1 MRATRGAAASCFLLL
16 LGLVPAAGVR
26 AQADDYPNR
35 PVRMYL
41 PFPPGGSTDRI
52 GRLVSDKLHLYL
64 KQPFVVENR
73 PGAGGNIAIGTVA
86 RAAPD
91 GYSILLSSSTIA
103 VSPSMY
109 RKLEYDAQ
117 RDLVPIGLVTRLPT
131 VVCIHPSIPAK
142 TMKELIALARR
153 HPGKLNYGSGGIGTT
168 NHLATEMLLH
178 LANIRMVHIPYKST
192 AGALL
197 AMVSGESD
205 LVVITTT
212 AAIPLV
218 QAGKV
223 RALAVLRKERIPV
236 LADVP
241 TSVEVG
247 LPQWQANTWYGLL
260 TRAGTPQPIV
270 DRLAAALGRGLR
282 DPDTERILASI
293 GAEPTPSTPEEFR
306 SFLASEIKAYAEIVR
321 IAGIKPN

>member
-1 MRATRGAAASCFLLL
+1 MRTGLAAATCLLL
-16 LGLVPAAGVR
+16 CMTLATGARG
-26 AQADDYPNR
+26 QTEDYPNR
-35 PVRMYL
+35 PVRMFL

-52 GRLVSDKLHLYL
+52 GRLVSDKLNLYL
-64 KQPFVVENR
+64 KQPFIVENR

-91 GYSILLSSSTIA
+91 GYTILLSSSTLA

-109 RKLEYDAQ
+109 RKLEYDTL
-117 RDLVPIGLVTRLPT
+117 RDLAPIGLVTRIPT
-131 VVCIHPSIPAK
+131 VVCIHPSIPAQS
-142 TMKELIALARR
+142 MQQLIDLARR
-153 HPGKLNYGSGGIGTT
+153 HPGQLNYGSGGIGTT

-178 LANIRMVHIPYKST
+178 MAKIQMVHIPYKST
-192 AGALL
+192 AAALL

-218 QAGKV
+218 HAGKV
-223 RALAVLRKERIPV
+223 RALAVLRKERISV

-241 TSVEVG
+241 TSVEAG
-247 LPQWQANTWYGLL
+247 LPNWQANTWYGML

-270 DRLAAALGRGLR
+270 DRLGAALARGLK
-282 DPDTERILASI
+282 DPDTEKILATI
-293 GAEPTPSTPEEFR
+293 GAEPTPSTQEEFR
-306 SFLASEIKAYAEIVR
+306 SFLASEIKAYADIVR

>member
-1 MRATRGAAASCFLLL
+1 MRARVRVNAVSCLL
-16 LGLVPAAGVR
+16 LGMAISTGVR

-35 PVRMYL
+35 PVRLLL

-52 GRLVSDKLHLYL
+52 GRLVSDKLNQSL

-91 GYSILLSSSTIA
+91 GYSLLMTSSTLAI
-103 VSPSMY
+103 SPSMY
-109 RKLEYDAQ
+109 RKLDYDAQ
-117 RDLVPIGLVTRLPT
+117 RDLAPIGLITRLPT
-131 VVCIHPSIPAK
+131 VVCIHPSIPAR
-142 TMKELIALARR
+142 TMQELIALARR

-178 LANIRMVHIPYKST
+178 LANVRMTHIPYKST

-218 QAGKV
+218 QAGRV
-223 RALAVLRKERIPV
+223 RALAVLRKERIPI
-236 LADVP
+236 LPAVP
-241 TSVEVG
+241 TSGEAG
-247 LPQWQANTWYGLL
+247 LPNWQANTWYGLL
-260 TRAGTPQPIV
+260 TRAGTPQPIL
-270 DRLAAALGRGLR
+270 DKLSAALVRGLK
-282 DPDTERILASI
+282 DPDTEKVLATV
-293 GAEPTPSTPEEFR
+293 GAEPTPSTQEEFR
-306 SFLASEIKAYAEIVR
+306 TFLAAEIKAFAEIVR
-321 IAGIKPN
+321 IAGIQPN